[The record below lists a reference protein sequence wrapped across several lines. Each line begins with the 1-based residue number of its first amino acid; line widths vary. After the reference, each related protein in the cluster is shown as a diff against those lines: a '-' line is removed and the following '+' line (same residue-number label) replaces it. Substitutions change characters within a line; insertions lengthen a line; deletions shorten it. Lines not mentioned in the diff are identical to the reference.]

1 MHRAEFRAFFYP
13 GEGWKSIQSS
23 EADGRNVD
31 LMDEL
36 W

>member
-13 GEGWKSIQSS
+13 SKGWKSIRSS
-23 EADGRNVD
+23 YADGRNVD
-31 LMDEL
+31 LVDEL